1 MARVRMP
8 DHVLNSWDDV
18 NLCLAEIGEC
28 QRKVEAIES
37 EMQRAIDDAKL
48 TAGINAEP
56 YTQRI
61 AKLELQIKGY
71 VDEHSDDM
79 GKKKTMSLQ
88 FGQTGYRKST
98 KVILPKAE
106 AKIAAIV
113 KALRVR
119 GMSDCIVSPPPK
131 VNKDALKKYPADDIL
146 AVGANIK
153 VDDVFWYAVDR
164 ESLLEQ

>member
-1 MARVRMP
+1 MP

-71 VDEHSDDM
+71 MDEHSDDM

-131 VNKDALKKYPADDIL
+131 VNKDALKKYPAVDIL

-153 VDDVFWYAVDR
+153 VDDVFWYEVDR

>member
-8 DHVLNSWDDV
+8 DHPLNSWDDV

-28 QRKVEAIES
+28 QRKVEAIEA
-37 EMQRAIDDAKL
+37 EMQRKIDEAKL
-48 TAGINAEP
+48 AANIDAEP

-71 VDEHSDDM
+71 VDVHSEDM

-98 KVILPKAE
+98 KVILPKAA
-106 AKIAAIV
+106 AKIATIV
-113 KALRVR
+113 QALRAR

-131 VNKDALKKYPADDIL
+131 VNKEALKKYPADEIL

-153 VDDVFWYAVDR
+153 IDDVFWYEVDR

>member
-8 DHVLNSWDDV
+8 DHALNSWDDV

-71 VDEHSDDM
+71 VCLLY
-79 GKKKTMSLQ
+79 T
-88 FGQTGYRKST
+88 
-98 KVILPKAE
+98 
-106 AKIAAIV
+106 
-113 KALRVR
+113 
-119 GMSDCIVSPPPK
+119 SPSPR
-131 VNKDALKKYPADDIL
+131 D
-146 AVGANIK
+146 
-153 VDDVFWYAVDR
+153 
-164 ESLLEQ
+164 

>member
-1 MARVRMP
+1 MFSRNRRVPAQGRGNRIGNAARDRRCKAY
-8 DHVLNSWDDV
+8 S
-18 NLCLAEIGEC
+18 C
-28 QRKVEAIES
+28 
-37 EMQRAIDDAKL
+37 
-48 TAGINAEP
+48 INAEP

-153 VDDVFWYAVDR
+153 VDDVFWYEVDR